1 MSILVVDDSDF
12 LRKMAVNCL
21 KNIGVSDIIQAE
33 DGEEALEILEEQW
46 QDIEIVWL
54 DWNMPGKDG
63 GEVLQEI
70 RERNEWEDIK
80 VIMVTTKSQ
89 RALILEALGNGA
101 DDFVVKPFDMT
112 LIKKKFGKFI
122 NK

>member
-21 KNIGVSDIIQAE
+21 KNIGATDIIQAE
-33 DGEEALEILEEQW
+33 DGDEALEILEEQW
-46 QDIEIVWL
+46 QEIDIVWL

-63 GEVLQEI
+63 GTVLKEI

-112 LIKKKFGKFI
+112 LIKKKFGRFI
-122 NK
+122 NR